1 MKLIRNRL
9 FLATICVVL
18 SALCVYSF
26 LQANTSEDVTAYKI
40 NTEVTK
46 GTEITKDMLTPVTV
60 GSLGMDNVVFDEGE
74 IVGKYSAYDL
84 TAGQMVIDTLLADT
98 ETDVV
103 KGFDKLE
110 DGKVAFTIS
119 TSSLASSVANKLQS
133 GDIVSVYVNTN
144 GVSTQPILLKYVEVL
159 YSSTATGADK
169 TNTDEESIS
178 AITLIVNEEQ
188 ALLLNEFEYTSNLH
202 LALVHRGEDEMKSEY
217 LSLKHLEEPISDD
230 VQEDEDTTVQD
241 DLEAIPQPVTP
252 PTETP
257 QPQENQ

>member
-18 SALCVYSF
+18 SALCMYSF

-60 GSLGMDNVVFDEGE
+60 GSLGMDNVVFDESE

-98 ETDVV
+98 QTDVV

-119 TSSLASSVANKLQS
+119 TNSLASSVANKLQS

-159 YSSTATGADK
+159 YSSVSTGADK
-169 TNTDEESIS
+169 TDKTEESIS

-188 ALLLNEFEYTSNLH
+188 ALLLNEFEYTSSLH
-202 LALVHRGEDEMKSEY
+202 FALVSRGDETVKQDYLAKQEVLQEEYIPSEVTEDETT
-217 LSLKHLEEPISDD
+217 EEI
-230 VQEDEDTTVQD
+230 ETEDTV
-241 DLEAIPQPVTP
+241 LSHEL
-252 PTETP
+252 TE
-257 QPQENQ
+257 